1 MNILKYPNPLLLKK
15 SKDVKR
21 KDVSAI
27 LNDMCEAMYE
37 ANGCGL
43 AAPQI
48 GILEKIVVIDL
59 RDDEHIVYRLI
70 NPAIMWKSDE
80 LIESDEGCLSLPG
93 LRRSVKRHERV
104 SVEYLNE
111 SFQKQTIDNAEGL
124 LAVCLQHEID
134 HLYGKLFID
143 HLNRLERL
151 GALRE
156 FKKLQQEAENI
167 ASSDI
172 IR

>member
-1 MNILKYPNPLLLKK
+1 
-15 SKDVKR
+15 
-21 KDVSAI
+21 
-27 LNDMCEAMYE
+27 
-37 ANGCGL
+37 L

-70 NPAIMWKSDE
+70 NPAIVWKSDE
-80 LIESDEGCLSLPG
+80 LVESDEGCLSLPG

-104 SVEYLNE
+104 SVEYLDE
-111 SFQKQTIDNAEGL
+111 SFKKQTIDKAEGL

-143 HLNRLERL
+143 RLNRLERL